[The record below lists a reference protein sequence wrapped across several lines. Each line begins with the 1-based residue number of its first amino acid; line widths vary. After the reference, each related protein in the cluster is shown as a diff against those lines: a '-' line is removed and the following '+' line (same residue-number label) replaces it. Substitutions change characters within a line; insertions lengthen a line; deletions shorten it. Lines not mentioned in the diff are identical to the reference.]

1 MARAYGTDLRKRVV
15 DAIESGLSTR
25 TAARNF
31 SVGISTAGSW
41 HRTWCKTGSYE
52 AQRQG
57 GRNGSV
63 LDAHEAFILG
73 LIEENAD
80 VTLAEMADA
89 LTEARSL
96 SVDPSTIWHF
106 LKRRGMTYKK
116 RRRTPASRNART

>member
-1 MARAYGTDLRKRVV
+1 MARAYGTDLRRRVV
-15 DAIESGLSTR
+15 NAIKGGLSTR
-25 TAARNF
+25 AAARNF

-57 GRNGSV
+57 GRDGSI
-63 LDAHEAFILG
+63 LDVHEAFILG
-73 LIEENAD
+73 LIEEDAD
-80 VTLAEMADA
+80 ITLAEMADR
-89 LTEARSL
+89 LGKEHDL
-96 SVDPSTIWHF
+96 HVDPSTIWHF